1 MAKSRWNWDTNPS
14 INLSASEGRYR
25 VIQQGMPISRD
36 MTSPQEALGV
46 ASHFRLTVADR
57 AWDGD
62 RGEWVPLSTVVRRS
76 R

>member
-1 MAKSRWNWDTNPS
+1 MAKSRWNWDTDPS
-14 INLSASEGRYR
+14 VYLSASEGRYR

-36 MTSPQEALGV
+36 MATPEEALSA
-46 ASHFRLTVADR
+46 ASRFRLTVADR